1 MALTSYDLILA
12 EISDLFDPLVTSDDL
27 VENLDH
33 PPLSSELGGRSPIF
47 SLHFDGALTAWMGL
61 HNNKHNV
68 YWRGTLYIN
77 RRGHD
82 NVNTETLMLQLVTK
96 IMQKIRD
103 DVTGTNYAELALAEG
118 QRIQPV
124 FAEIDGHPYRI
135 VEISLQ
141 SVTYDN

>member
-12 EISDLFDPLVTSDDL
+12 EISDLFDPLVTSNDL
-27 VENLDH
+27 VANLDH
-33 PPLSSELGGRSPIF
+33 PPLSGELEGRSPVF
-47 SLHFDGALTAWMGL
+47 SLHFDGSLSSWMGKS
-61 HNNKHNV
+61 NNRHDCF
-68 YWRGTLYIN
+68 WRGTLYIN
-77 RRGHD
+77 RRGHT
-82 NVNTETLMLQLVTK
+82 NTTAETLMLQLVTK

-103 DVTGTNYAELALAEG
+103 DVSGTNYAELALAEG

-124 FAEIDGHPYRI
+124 FAEIDGQAYRI